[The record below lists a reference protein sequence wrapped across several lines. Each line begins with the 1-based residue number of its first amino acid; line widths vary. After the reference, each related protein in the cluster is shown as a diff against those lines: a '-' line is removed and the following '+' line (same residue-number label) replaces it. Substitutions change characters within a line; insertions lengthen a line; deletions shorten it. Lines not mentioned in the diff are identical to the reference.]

1 MTNPNALAVPTR
13 TIQLVRHGATR
24 LNNDDVSVD
33 RIRGWKDIPLSPD
46 GKKEAERIGRE
57 IAKNPPDFIASSD
70 LERAYDTA
78 KAIADAC
85 DMAVGDV
92 TKGFRPWNLGDF
104 AGQLSKEAVP
114 KIALFAC
121 TKPDKK
127 IPGGESFNSFK
138 ARFFAALANVIRTH
152 DGVVAIVTHHRGE
165 RLIKAWIKEGCPVS
179 GDIDLKV
186 FTKKGEAT
194 GSQERIALPVAK
206 VYAAAKMAERAAR

>member
-13 TIQLVRHGATR
+13 TIQLIRHGATR

-104 AGQLSKEAVP
+104 EGNQAMKPGDLVECVNLAPLPECRNCNLHKLKE
-114 KIALFAC
+114 I
-121 TKPDKK
+121 T
-127 IPGGESFNSFK
+127 
-138 ARFFAALANVIRTH
+138 
-152 DGVVAIVTHHRGE
+152 
-165 RLIKAWIKEGCPVS
+165 
-179 GDIDLKV
+179 
-186 FTKKGEAT
+186 
-194 GSQERIALPVAK
+194 
-206 VYAAAKMAERAAR
+206 